1 MMPFVSV
8 HMYKL
13 IALQVCMTWYVF
25 MDGQCRYANTQ
36 KEMASSRFLERSF
49 NLIILLSLAE
59 RAAGW
64 IERQGFGSL
73 MPGTPESRAP
83 RTPPLK
89 IEILARILCV
99 TKKNHILAPKGG

>member
-1 MMPFVSV
+1 MVRF
-8 HMYKL
+8 Y
-13 IALQVCMTWYVF
+13 
-25 MDGQCRYANTQ
+25 GQCRYANTQ

-49 NLIILLSLAE
+49 NLIILSSLAE